1 MAQRYCTNCGAEL
14 GEDDRFCPNCGRPV
28 HETAAVSIPEA
39 DVPVP
44 PPPQQEAGTQ
54 PLEQAE
60 AQPRGPWTT
69 GRLALGCLGVFFVVF
84 VVGASLAAI
93 AGNGGGGNQGERNKK
108 SGGGNDTASK
118 PELVVSSPSGSP
130 TVTQDSIEVK
140 GKVTPTNSRVEVNGE
155 GVTPGED
162 GSFSTPFH
170 LNVGENYIQISAMNG
185 SEQAEASRT
194 VTRKQ
199 SEEGIA
205 AQGAAEE
212 KAKTREPQVQTNEQQ
227 PQAEQKPTPKP
238 EYSVGQTAQV
248 ANVQWRVSDAY
259 LTNQLRSNFGTQK
272 RGRFVVVDF
281 TFTNNRNEEVT
292 LDPELHMVLKDRRG
306 REFGT
311 DVDSWEYMPTNLNI
325 FLEPVNPGISKNGRV
340 IYQVPADAWGFTL
353 RLDDVEF
360 WEEESAVFDLSGMTP
375 RAYTYHP

>member
-1 MAQRYCTNCGAEL
+1 MAQRYCTTCGAEL
-14 GEDDRFCPNCGRPV
+14 REDDRFCPTCGRPI
-28 HETAAVSIPEA
+28 HETAAVSTPEA

-44 PPPQQEAGTQ
+44 PPPQQQAGVQSPEHPEAPPQGRW
-54 PLEQAE
+54 A
-60 AQPRGPWTT
+60 T

-84 VVGASLAAI
+84 VVGACLAAL
-93 AGNGGGGNQGERNKK
+93 AGNGGGNAGQKNKK
-108 SGGGNDTASK
+108 SGGGKNTAPK

-130 TVTQDSIEVK
+130 TVTNDSIEVK
-140 GKVTPTNSRVEVNGE
+140 GKVTPANSKVEVNGE
-155 GVTPGED
+155 GITPGDD
-162 GSFSTPFH
+162 GSFSTPFQ
-170 LNVGENYIQISAMNG
+170 LNVGENYIQITAVKG
-185 SEQAEASRT
+185 SEQAETSRT
-194 VTRKQ
+194 VTRKL
-199 SEEGIA
+199 SEKEIA

-212 KAKTREPQVQTNEQQ
+212 KATTGEPQVQKNEEQ
-227 PQAEQKPTPKP
+227 PQVEKMPSPQAK
-238 EYSVGQTAQV
+238 YSVGQTAQV

-281 TFTNNRNEEVT
+281 TFTNNRDEEVT
-292 LDPELHMVLKDRRG
+292 LDPELHMVVKDRRG

-311 DVDSWEYMPTNLNI
+311 DVDSWEFMPTNFNI

-340 IYQVPADAWGFTL
+340 IYQVPPDAWGFTL

-360 WEEESAVFDLSGMTP
+360 WEDKSAVFDLSGMTL

>member
-14 GEDDRFCPNCGRPV
+14 REDDRFCPNCGRPV
-28 HETAAVSIPEA
+28 HETAAVSTPEA

-54 PLEQAE
+54 PLAQAE

-69 GRLALGCLGVFFVVF
+69 GRLVLGCLGVFFVVF

-93 AGNGGGGNQGERNKK
+93 AGNGGNQGEKNNK
-108 SGGGNDTASK
+108 SGGGKDAAPK

-130 TVTQDSIEVK
+130 TVTKDSIEVE
-140 GKVTPTNSRVEVNGE
+140 GEVTPANSKVEVNGE
-155 GVTPGED
+155 VVTPGGD

-170 LNVGENYIQISAMNG
+170 LNVGENYIQISAVKG

-194 VTRKQ
+194 VTRKR
-199 SEEGIA
+199 SEKEIA

-212 KAKTREPQVQTNEQQ
+212 KAKAGERQVQQNEQQ
-227 PQAEQKPTPKP
+227 PQAEQKPRPQA

-281 TFTNNRNEEVT
+281 TFTNNRDEEVT
-292 LDPELHMVLKDRRG
+292 LDPELHMVLKDRTG

-311 DVDSWEYMPTNLNI
+311 DVDSWEFMPTNLNI

-360 WEEESAVFDLSGMTP
+360 WEEQSAVFDLSGMTP
-375 RAYTYHP
+375 RAYIYNP

>member
-14 GEDDRFCPNCGRPV
+14 REDDRFCPNCGKPV
-28 HETAAVSIPEA
+28 HETAAVSTPEA

-44 PPPQQEAGTQ
+44 PPPQQEAGAQ

-69 GRLALGCLGVFFVVF
+69 GRLALGCLGVFFFVF

-93 AGNGGGGNQGERNKK
+93 AGNGGGGNQGERNSK
-108 SGGGNDTASK
+108 SGGGNDTAPK
-118 PELVVSSPSGSP
+118 PELVLSSPSGSP
-130 TVTQDSIEVK
+130 TVTKDSIEVK
-140 GKVTPTNSRVEVNGE
+140 GKVTPAASKVTVNGE
-155 GVTPGED
+155 GVTPGDD

-170 LNVGENYIQISAMNG
+170 LNVGENYIQITAEKG
-185 SEQAEASRT
+185 SEQADASRT
-194 VTRKQ
+194 VTRKL
-199 SEEGIA
+199 SEKEIA

-212 KAKTREPQVQTNEQQ
+212 KAKTGEPQVQENKEQ
-227 PQAEQKPTPKP
+227 PQAENKPRPQA

-281 TFTNNRNEEVT
+281 TFTNNRDEEVT

-311 DVDSWEYMPTNLNI
+311 DVDSWEYMPTNLDI

-340 IYQVPADAWGFTL
+340 IYQVPPDAWGFTL

-360 WEEESAVFDLSGMTP
+360 WKEESAVFDLSGMP
-375 RAYTYHP
+375 LRAYSYHP